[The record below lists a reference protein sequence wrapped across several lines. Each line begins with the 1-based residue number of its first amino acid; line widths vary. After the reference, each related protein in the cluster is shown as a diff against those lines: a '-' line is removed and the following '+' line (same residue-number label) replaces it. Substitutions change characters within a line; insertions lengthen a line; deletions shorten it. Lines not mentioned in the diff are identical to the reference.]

1 MIFSR
6 ELLFYSAKNYSSI
19 YMLLVE
25 NMKARILRKSSY
37 GLKLGTIA
45 PIDLHAIRQAI
56 VT

>member
-25 NMKARILRKSSY
+25 NMKARTLRKSSY